1 MTVHAWRPDRRAR
14 PTAGEILDE
23 EVGRSVTTN
32 ERRCSSHPPTMTN
45 GVAHHPSLPA
55 AVAQTS
61 SGASCSTRRE
71 RAPAGPSPCGSARR
85 ADRPAR
91 RIARSWS
98 VGDRSL
104 RHPRRD
110 QPPADGELHDPDG
123 DLRHADEWLH
133 TPGYRLPQ
141 RRTGE
146 ERQMDPAAAVR
157 QPGVRVRRLPAG
169 DGSASPDH
177 RLLRLLADRRAAPI
191 SIALGTPRA
200 ANRGGDGRGAGG
212 ASATALGGTGME
224 RSGAWDLLQAAR
236 DRYGE
241 EPREHD
247 GAARAGHR
255 LPAPPPSR
263 QRRAAPALRRAD
275 RR

>member
-45 GVAHHPSLPA
+45 GVAHDHSLPA

-61 SGASCSTRRE
+61 FGASCSTRRE

-98 VGDRSL
+98 VGDRSR

-110 QPPADGELHDPDG
+110 QPPDDGEFHEPDG

-141 RRTGE
+141 RRTGG
-146 ERQMDPAAAVR
+146 ERQIDPAAVVR
-157 QPGVRVRRLPAG
+157 QPARRDFSFTNP
-169 DGSASPDH
+169 DG
-177 RLLRLLADRRAAPI
+177 PI
-191 SIALGTPRA
+191 
-200 ANRGGDGRGAGG
+200 
-212 ASATALGGTGME
+212 
-224 RSGAWDLLQAAR
+224 
-236 DRYGE
+236 
-241 EPREHD
+241 
-247 GAARAGHR
+247 
-255 LPAPPPSR
+255 
-263 QRRAAPALRRAD
+263 
-275 RR
+275 

>member
-23 EVGRSVTTN
+23 EVGRSVTTD

-45 GVAHHPSLPA
+45 GVAHDHSLPA

-61 SGASCSTRRE
+61 FGASCSTRRE

-98 VGDRSL
+98 VGDRSR

-110 QPPADGELHDPDG
+110 QPPDDGEFHEPDG

-141 RRTGE
+141 RGTGG
-146 ERQMDPAAAVR
+146 ERQIDPAAVVR
-157 QPGVRVRRLPAG
+157 QPARR
-169 DGSASPDH
+169 DFSFTNPD
-177 RLLRLLADRRAAPI
+177 
-191 SIALGTPRA
+191 
-200 ANRGGDGRGAGG
+200 
-212 ASATALGGTGME
+212 
-224 RSGAWDLLQAAR
+224 
-236 DRYGE
+236 
-241 EPREHD
+241 
-247 GAARAGHR
+247 
-255 LPAPPPSR
+255 
-263 QRRAAPALRRAD
+263 RAD
-275 RR
+275 LTFYK